1 MKPSLIRAI
10 RWIVIVAGAIA
21 YPVLAHYSTTSPAA
35 AAIPALGVAV
45 SLAPSLILLLWLTWR
60 SPRKP
65 AMLLL
70 CAGVAALLW
79 TFWGVLE
86 RNFSWVYFLQHA
98 GTYAMLAAVFGTTLA
113 HGRQALC
120 TRFAEVVHGN
130 LSAEEVRYSRQVTL
144 AWTLFLLA
152 ISLVSC
158 ALFFMASIEIWSLFA
173 NFLSF
178 PLIVLMFAIEYAVR
192 LRKLPHQKQHSILDG
207 VRAYWISPAARPGAA
222 PTSARPSVH

>member
-1 MKPSLIRAI
+1 MKPSLVRAI
-10 RWIVIVAGAIA
+10 RWIVIVAVAIA
-21 YPVLAHYSTTSPAA
+21 YPVLAHYSAVSPAA
-35 AAIPALGVAV
+35 AAVPALGVTV
-45 SLAPSLILLLWLTWR
+45 SLAPMLALLLWLTWR
-60 SPRKP
+60 SHRKP
-65 AMLLL
+65 VMLLL

-79 TFWGVLE
+79 AFWGTLE
-86 RNFSWVYFLQHA
+86 RNFGWVYFLQHA
-98 GTYAMLAAVFGTTLA
+98 GTYAMLAAAFGTTLTN
-113 HGRQALC
+113 GREALC
-120 TRFAEVVHGN
+120 TRFAAMVHGN
-130 LSAEEVRYSRQVTL
+130 LTAEEVRYSRQVTL

-207 VRAYWISPAARPGAA
+207 VRAYWLSPAARPGAA
-222 PTSARPSVH
+222 PTSAGPSVH